1 MADLTLATL
10 AAQVFTGLVLGM
22 ILVLLAIGLSLIF
35 GLMTVVNFAHG
46 SLYML
51 GAYFGFFL
59 VASTKSFWL
68 ALVVAP
74 MLVGVF
80 GLLVERF
87 LVRRLYGR
95 SIDDPLLLTFGLSL
109 VLVEAVRLVWGKI
122 GLTLDPPPALA
133 GVVNLGFTYF
143 PLYRL
148 FVIGVT
154 VVVLVALL
162 LFLEKTNVGLIIR
175 AGSRDPV
182 MVRALGFDL
191 GRVWL
196 LVFGIGTALAGLAG
210 ILAGPMRG
218 VYAEMGVTIVIES
231 FVVVVVGG
239 MGSLPGAIV
248 AGLVI
253 GQVVSLTTLFGV
265 HRDGARP
272 ARPAERTLRRSR
284 TDGMRALTGWIGGH
298 PVLAFLVV
306 FAVFPFLV
314 PYKALATQVLIYGL
328 FALGFNLLY
337 GYTGLLSFGHAAYW
351 GLGAYGTGIAL
362 AKLQVGSLWLA
373 LLAGP
378 ALAVVGGV
386 VIGFLCL
393 RRRGIYFAMLT
404 LAFAQLLYF
413 VGFHLADV
421 TGGDDGLR
429 GISVPPLVLPGVR
442 IPLDT
447 SLAFYYFAFALVALA
462 VAGLKRI
469 LDSPFG
475 AVLQAIRENSDRA
488 VACGYDAT
496 RVKHLSFVFSALFAG
511 LAGALDALRLNVVP
525 IESLYWSTSGQVVIM
540 TLLGGAG
547 TFFGPFV
554 GAATWLVLEDRLAVF
569 TESWPLVVGAIFMA
583 FVLFLPKGI
592 WGTLL
597 ARLEGAAR

>member
-1 MADLTLATL
+1 
-10 AAQVFTGLVLGM
+10 
-22 ILVLLAIGLSLIF
+22 
-35 GLMTVVNFAHG
+35 MT
-46 SLYML
+46 
-51 GAYFGFFL
+51 
-59 VASTKSFWL
+59 
-68 ALVVAP
+68 
-74 MLVGVF
+74 
-80 GLLVERF
+80 
-87 LVRRLYGR
+87 
-95 SIDDPLLLTFGLSL
+95 
-109 VLVEAVRLVWGKI
+109 
-122 GLTLDPPPALA
+122 
-133 GVVNLGFTYF
+133 
-143 PLYRL
+143 
-148 FVIGVT
+148 
-154 VVVLVALL
+154 
-162 LFLEKTNVGLIIR
+162 
-175 AGSRDPV
+175 
-182 MVRALGFDL
+182 
-191 GRVWL
+191 
-196 LVFGIGTALAGLAG
+196 
-210 ILAGPMRG
+210 
-218 VYAEMGVTIVIES
+218 
-231 FVVVVVGG
+231 
-239 MGSLPGAIV
+239 
-248 AGLVI
+248 
-253 GQVVSLTTLFGV
+253 
-265 HRDGARP
+265 
-272 ARPAERTLRRSR
+272 
-284 TDGMRALTGWIGGH
+284 ALTGWIARH

-362 AKLQVGSLWLA
+362 AKLKVGSLWLGLGAGLGLAA
-373 LLAGP
+373 L
-378 ALAVVGGV
+378 GGAA
-386 VIGFLCL
+386 IGFFCL

-429 GISVPPLVLPGVR
+429 GIDRPPLSLPGLT
-442 IPLDT
+442 IPLDS
-447 SLAFYYFAFALVALA
+447 SLAFYYFVLATVTLA

-488 VACGYDAT
+488 VACGYNVT

-554 GAATWLVLEDRLAVF
+554 GATTWLVLEDRLATF

-597 ARLEGAAR
+597 ARLGP

>member
-1 MADLTLATL
+1 
-10 AAQVFTGLVLGM
+10 
-22 ILVLLAIGLSLIF
+22 
-35 GLMTVVNFAHG
+35 
-46 SLYML
+46 
-51 GAYFGFFL
+51 
-59 VASTKSFWL
+59 
-68 ALVVAP
+68 
-74 MLVGVF
+74 
-80 GLLVERF
+80 
-87 LVRRLYGR
+87 
-95 SIDDPLLLTFGLSL
+95 
-109 VLVEAVRLVWGKI
+109 
-122 GLTLDPPPALA
+122 
-133 GVVNLGFTYF
+133 
-143 PLYRL
+143 
-148 FVIGVT
+148 
-154 VVVLVALL
+154 
-162 LFLEKTNVGLIIR
+162 
-175 AGSRDPV
+175 
-182 MVRALGFDL
+182 
-191 GRVWL
+191 
-196 LVFGIGTALAGLAG
+196 
-210 ILAGPMRG
+210 
-218 VYAEMGVTIVIES
+218 
-231 FVVVVVGG
+231 
-239 MGSLPGAIV
+239 
-248 AGLVI
+248 
-253 GQVVSLTTLFGV
+253 
-265 HRDGARP
+265 
-272 ARPAERTLRRSR
+272 
-284 TDGMRALTGWIGGH
+284 MRALTGWIAGH

-475 AVLQAIRENSDRA
+475 SVLQAIRENSDRA